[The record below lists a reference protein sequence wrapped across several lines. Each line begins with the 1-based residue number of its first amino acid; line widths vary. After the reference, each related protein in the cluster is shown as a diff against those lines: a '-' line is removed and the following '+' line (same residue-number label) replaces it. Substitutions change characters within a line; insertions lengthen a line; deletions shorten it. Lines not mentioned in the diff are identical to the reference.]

1 MKRRAVNLFTTFF
14 VAVSLIA
21 ASTVL
26 AAPYYEGKVIT
37 IVVGYAPG
45 GGYDRMAR
53 LLAKHLSKY
62 IPGNP
67 SIVIQNMPGA
77 TSMIAA
83 NHLYNIAK
91 ADGLTIG
98 SFDRGLPLAQLLKAE
113 GVRFD
118 LTKFSWIGAAAVEST
133 ILSIRGDL
141 PYKDFNGLLKAKEP
155 IVLGSVGPA
164 NTGHQF
170 VLLLSQFVGLKARQI
185 VYPSSA
191 DVILATERRE
201 VDGCAFIYNSMKPHI
216 ERGLLRPLIRSRVS
230 QSGIEKL
237 PVNEELTADKMGK
250 TLMGMLSV
258 GDQVGRPYV
267 APPGTLA
274 DLMRIL
280 RDAFAKVARDPDLQE
295 EARKV
300 MMDVQYVP
308 AEESLKIIGFVL
320 SQPPDLIKEFSKYV
334 KF

>member
-1 MKRRAVNLFTTFF
+1 MKKRSVYLFAGFF
-14 VAVSLIA
+14 VAVTLIA
-21 ASTVL
+21 AGRGL
-26 AAPYYEGKVIT
+26 AAPYYEGKVVT

-62 IPGNP
+62 VPGKP

-83 NHLYNIAK
+83 NHIYNIAK
-91 ADGLTIG
+91 PDGLTIG

-133 ILSIRGDL
+133 ILSIRTDL
-141 PYKDFNGLLKAKEP
+141 PYKNFNDLLKAKEE
-155 IVLGSVGPA
+155 IVLGSVGPG

-170 VLLLSQFVGLKARQI
+170 VLLLAQFLALKARQI

-191 DVILATERRE
+191 DVILAIDRKE

-216 ERGLLRPLIRSRVS
+216 ARGLLRPVIRSRVS
-230 QSGIEKL
+230 QSGIENL
-237 PVNEELTADKMGK
+237 PVNEELTTDKMGK
-250 TLMGMLSV
+250 ALMGMLSV

-267 APPGTLA
+267 APPGTPS
-274 DLMRIL
+274 DLL
-280 RDAFAKVARDPDLQE
+280 RVLREAFAKVARDPELQE
-295 EARKV
+295 EAKKA
-300 MMDVQYVP
+300 MMDVQYVT
-308 AEESLKIIGFVL
+308 AEESLKAIDFVL
-320 SQPPDLIKEFSKYV
+320 NRPQEIIREFSKYV